1 MGPEALAQVLRP
13 LAGMVPPERRSD
25 LLVGLAE
32 GDDAAVYRLNETTA
46 LIFTADFFTPV
57 VDDPYTFGQ
66 IAAAN
71 SLSDIYATGGEP
83 ILALNLAA
91 FPSDMDTETIGN
103 VFLGGATVASTA
115 GCAVAGGHTI
125 LDKEPKFG
133 MAVLG
138 FAHPDRL
145 LLKKGAR
152 PGDVLILTKPLGT
165 GVITTAAKAQ
175 DADSAWLDAAILS
188 MKTLNRDAMKAFLS
202 AQARAATDIT
212 GFSLLG
218 HGLEMAEKSQVDFLF
233 DGQAVKF
240 IPGARQCVE
249 RKRVPGGTGRNKK
262 AFLQKVEFHGQWA
275 EHSLEWFRTL
285 MFSPET
291 SGGLLGA
298 IPPEQVQSCLAALKS
313 SGVQA
318 AAIGRCEARKSGES
332 KIIVQ

>member
-13 LAGMVPPERRSD
+13 LAGMVPPERRAD
-25 LLVGLAE
+25 LIVGLSE

-91 FPSDMDTETIGN
+91 FPADMDKELISQI
-103 VFLGGATVASTA
+103 FLGGAELAASA

-138 FAHPDRL
+138 IAHPDRL
-145 LLKKGAR
+145 LLKKGAQA
-152 PGDVLILTKPLGT
+152 GDVLILTKALGT
-165 GVITTAAKAQ
+165 GIITTAAKAQ
-175 DADSAWLDAAILS
+175 NVESAWIDGAIDS
-188 MKTLNRDAMKAFLS
+188 MKKLNKDAMQAFL
-202 AQARAATDIT
+202 AAKARAATDIT
-212 GFSLLG
+212 GFSLIG
-218 HGLEMAEKSQVDFLF
+218 HALEIAEKSKVDLEINVEALNFL
-233 DGQAVKF
+233 
-240 IPGARQCVE
+240 PGAFECVA
-249 RKRVPGGTGRNKK
+249 RKHVPGGAVRNRK
-262 AFLQKVEFHGQWA
+262 AFEPRVRFKGWSA
-275 EHSLEWFRTL
+275 ETKQEGFRTL
-285 MFSPET
+285 VFAPET

-298 IPPEQVQSCLAALKS
+298 IPPENAETCLATLRER
-313 SGVQA
+313 GLEA
-318 AAIGRCEARKSGES
+318 AIIGRCLPLGGSAS
-332 KIIVQ
+332 IIRFL

>member
-13 LAGMVPPERRSD
+13 LAGMVPPERQAD

-91 FPSDMDTETIGN
+91 FPADMDSNLIGQ
-103 VFLGGATVASTA
+103 VFLGGAALASSA

-138 FAHPDRL
+138 IAHPDRL
-145 LLKKGAR
+145 LLKKGAL
-152 PGDVLILTKPLGT
+152 PGDILILTKQLGT
-165 GVITTAAKAQ
+165 GIITTAAKAQ
-175 DADSAWLDAAILS
+175 DVEPSWIDGAIDS
-188 MKTLNRDAMKAFLS
+188 MKGLNRDAMRAFLC
-202 AQARAATDIT
+202 AGAHAATDIT
-212 GFSLLG
+212 GFSLVG
-218 HGLEMAEKSQVDFLF
+218 HALEIAEKSCVDLIIDATALNFL
-233 DGQAVKF
+233 Q
-240 IPGARQCVE
+240 GAYECVG
-249 RKRVPGGTGRNKK
+249 RGRVPGGTKRNHHAFSKK
-262 AFLQKVEFHGQWA
+262 VGFLGHWA
-275 EHSLEWFRTL
+275 DSEREAFRTL
-285 MFSPET
+285 VFSPET
-291 SGGLLGA
+291 SGGLLA
-298 IPPEQVQSCLAALKS
+298 ALPPESVQTCIETLRAAGIPS
-313 SGVQA
+313 AV
-318 AAIGRCEARKSGES
+318 IGRCEAKRGERPLLFA
-332 KIIVQ
+332 

>member
-1 MGPEALAQVLRP
+1 MGPEALAQILRP
-13 LAGMVPPERRSD
+13 LAGMVPPERQAD
-25 LLVGLAE
+25 LIVGLSE

-91 FPSDMDTETIGN
+91 FPADMDKELIAQ
-103 VFLGGATVASTA
+103 VFLGGATVASSA

-138 FAHPDRL
+138 IAHPDRL

-152 PGDVLILTKPLGT
+152 AGDVLILTKALGT
-165 GVITTAAKAQ
+165 GIITTAAKAQ
-175 DADSAWLDAAILS
+175 DVQADWIEAAIGS
-188 MKTLNRDAMKAFLS
+188 MKTLNRDAMRAFLT

-212 GFSLLG
+212 GFSLVG
-218 HGLEMAEKSQVDFLF
+218 HALEIADKSSVNMEIDAKALRFLPGAF
-233 DGQAVKF
+233 ECVARKR
-240 IPGARQCVE
+240 IPGGAV
-249 RKRVPGGTGRNKK
+249 RNRK
-262 AFLQKVEFHGQWA
+262 AFETRVAFKGWSA
-275 EHSLEWFRTL
+275 EAVQEAFRTL
-285 MFSPET
+285 VFAPET

-298 IPPEQVQSCLAALKS
+298 VPPENADTCLGSLQDCGLEAAI
-313 SGVQA
+313 
-318 AAIGRCEARKSGES
+318 IGRCLPVEGRASE
-332 KIIVQ
+332 IHFL

>member
-13 LAGMVPPERRSD
+13 LADMVPPERRAD
-25 LLVGLAE
+25 LLVGLSE

-91 FPSDMDTETIGN
+91 FPADMDKDLIGQ
-103 VFLGGATVASTA
+103 VFLGGAALASSA

-138 FAHPDRL
+138 IAHPDRL
-145 LLKKGAR
+145 LLKKGAKE
-152 PGDVLILTKPLGT
+152 GDVLILTKPLGT
-165 GVITTAAKAQ
+165 GIITTASKAQ
-175 DADSAWLDAAILS
+175 DVESAWIDGAIDS
-188 MKTLNRDAMKAFLS
+188 MKKLNKDAMRAFL
-202 AQARAATDIT
+202 AAKARAATDIT
-212 GFSLLG
+212 GFSLVG
-218 HGLEMAEKSQVDFLF
+218 HALEIAEKSQIDLEIDARTLSFLT
-233 DGQAVKF
+233 
-240 IPGARQCVE
+240 GAFECVA
-249 RKRVPGGTGRNKK
+249 RRRVPGGTGRNRK
-262 AFLQKVEFHGQWA
+262 AFEARVSFNGWSA
-275 EHSLEWFRTL
+275 EAAQEGFRTL
-285 MFSPET
+285 VFSPET

-298 IPPEQVQSCLAALKS
+298 IPQENATKCLKALRAA
-313 SGVQA
+313 GVQA
-318 AAIGRCEARKSGES
+318 AIIGRCHKPASDPPVIRF
-332 KIIVQ
+332 I

>member
-13 LAGMVPPERRSD
+13 LAGMVPPNLRSD

-46 LIFTADFFTPV
+46 LIFTVDFFTPV
-57 VDDPYTFGQ
+57 VDDPFTFGQ

-71 SLSDIYATGGEP
+71 ALSDIYATGGEP

-91 FPSDMDTETIGN
+91 FPSDMDTETIGK
-103 VFLGGATVASTA
+103 VFLGGATVASSA

-138 FAHPDRL
+138 LAHPDKL

-175 DADSAWLDAAILS
+175 DVKAAWIEAAILS
-188 MKTLNRDAMKAFLS
+188 MKALNRDSMRAFLA

-218 HGLEMAEKSQVDFLF
+218 HGLEMAEKSQVDFLI
-233 DGQAVKF
+233 DAESIPF
-240 IPGARQCVE
+240 ISGARQCVE

-262 AFLQKVEFHGQWA
+262 AFLAKTEFLGRAA
-275 EHSLEWFRTL
+275 EPSMEWFRTL
-285 MFSPET
+285 LFSPET

-298 IPPEQVQSCLAALKS
+298 IPQDQAAACLAALQA
-313 SGVQA
+313 SGVESW
-318 AAIGRCEARKSGES
+318 AIGRCENRKTEVS
-332 KIIVQ
+332 KIRVQ